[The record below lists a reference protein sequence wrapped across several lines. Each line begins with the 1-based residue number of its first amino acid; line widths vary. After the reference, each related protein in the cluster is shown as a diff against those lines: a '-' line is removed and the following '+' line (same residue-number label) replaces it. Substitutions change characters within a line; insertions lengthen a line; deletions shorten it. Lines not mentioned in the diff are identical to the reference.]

1 MVTEPQSRVQGE
13 PLIGDRASGP
23 VRKAVPFEHGH
34 GGGGVLH
41 RRPRASGSGHR
52 KGPVPF
58 LILLALVFGTGGCGP
73 AEKLSGAL
81 DGHDSGASDA
91 ERGAAALDEALSA
104 AADPERLA
112 ESVKHLEAGLA
123 LRASGDTAGAI
134 REFRKAIDAGPA
146 LADWGLALIA
156 ETYAV
161 SAQREKVDETVA
173 LLPTG
178 LRDAWAWRARARA
191 AVRAN
196 HGDVTIRIVEQVLP
210 GLEAASDSAEAFRLR
225 GEARASLGDTAAA
238 RAELRLA
245 LATAPTSGAARAAAV
260 RLTSFGLPEEVDHHA
275 LTRYFLATRDLPGA
289 RRVLA
294 QALRSPGGDPS
305 VRGELRLDIA
315 EALIARGSAIEAER
329 ILGEVA
335 SSSAGGA
342 QRARALLLMGRV
354 RLRQG
359 KMAESRARLEEA
371 ARFADTPAGQEAHFI
386 LGDLA
391 QDAGQVQA
399 ARRHFLRA
407 THSLPGTEWGA
418 EAAVRVGTLFFLEGD
433 APAATAV
440 FEGYRTAHPDGWRN
454 LQATYW
460 AALAYRELGDTA
472 MSHGLFRKVA
482 ADDPVSFYGIGA
494 AQEVGLSPIRDR
506 LPPGPAADP
515 LVDRLALGGLARLE
529 ALRALRLDEFA
540 SVESAMVRAHLA
552 RRPGGVHAL
561 AEVLHAQGRLL
572 EAVRLGRTIR
582 TSEGGWDVRS
592 LRIVFPFPYQNEIL
606 TAADRHGI
614 DPFLMAGLI
623 RQESLF
629 EPTALSSAGA
639 VGLMQLLPR
648 TARDLASRDGIERV
662 DAQTLRD
669 VDVNVSLGALH
680 LRELLR
686 RHGDSVADLLI
697 EYNAGSGRLSRW
709 KRHPE
714 YGHPAVFVERIPYR
728 ETREYVRTVTENFRI
743 YEAIYGETTP
753 RPRALAAEAATER

>member
-13 PLIGDRASGP
+13 PLIGNLGSGP
-23 VRKAVPFEHGH
+23 GWKAVPSEHGH
-34 GGGGVLH
+34 GGGGALH
-41 RRPRASGSGHR
+41 RSPRASASVDR
-52 KGPVPF
+52 RGPVLF
-58 LILLALVFGTGGCGP
+58 LILLVLVAGTAGCGP
-73 AEKLSGAL
+73 AEELSGAL
-81 DGHDSGASDA
+81 DEHASGPSDA
-91 ERGAAALDEALSA
+91 ERGSAALDEALSA

-112 ESVKHLEAGLA
+112 ESVEHLEAGLA

-134 REFRKAIDAGPA
+134 REFRKAVDVGPA

-161 SAQREKVDETVA
+161 SAQREKVDEAVA
-173 LLPTG
+173 LLPAG
-178 LRDAWAWRARARA
+178 LREAWAWRARARA

-196 HGDVTIRIVEQVLP
+196 RGDAAMRIVEQVLP
-210 GLEAASDSAEAFRLR
+210 GLESASDSAEAFRLR
-225 GEARASLGDTAAA
+225 GEAHASLGDTAAT

-245 LATAPTSGAARAAAV
+245 LATEPTSVAARAAAV
-260 RLTSFGLPEEVDHHA
+260 RLSSFGLPEEVDHHA

-294 QALRSPGGDPS
+294 QGLRLPGGDPS

-315 EALIARGSAIEAER
+315 EALVARGGAVEAER
-329 ILGEVA
+329 ILAEVA
-335 SSSAGGA
+335 SSSAGDA
-342 QRARALLLMGRV
+342 QRARAFLLMGRV

-371 ARFADTPAGQEAHFI
+371 ARFVDTPAGQEAHFI

-433 APAATAV
+433 QSAAMAV
-440 FEGYRTAHPDGWRN
+440 FEGYRTAHSDGWRN
-454 LQATYW
+454 QQATYW
-460 AALAYRELGDTA
+460 AALVYRELGDTA
-472 MSHGLFRKVA
+472 MSHDLFRRTA
-482 ADDPVSFYGIGA
+482 ANDPVSFYGIGA
-494 AQEVGLSPIRDR
+494 AQEVGLPPIRDR

-552 RRPGGVHAL
+552 RLPGGVHAL
-561 AEVLHAQGRLL
+561 AEVLHARGRLL
-572 EAVRLGRTIR
+572 DAVRLGRTIR
-582 TSEGGWDVRS
+582 TAEGGWDVRS

-648 TARDLASRDGIERV
+648 TASDLASRGGIGGFN
-662 DAQTLRD
+662 AQKLRD

-743 YEAIYGETTP
+743 YEAIYGE
-753 RPRALAAEAATER
+753 RAPGEGSVAARSSTER